1 MNYKLC
7 EGVTIEHVD
16 GHGILITEKG
26 DAAVLNE
33 TAEFILSLL
42 INGNDDK
49 VAIQKVAE
57 TYNVDNS
64 IVNSDVEKLVCEL
77 ADKELIESLSS
88 IK

>member
-16 GHGILITEKG
+16 GHSILITEKG

-33 TAEFILSLL
+33 TAEFILDLII
-42 INGNDDK
+42 INGADDK
-49 VAIQKVAE
+49 AAIQKTSE
-57 TYNVDNS
+57 IYNVDSN

-77 ADKELIESLSS
+77 ADKELIES
-88 IK
+88 I